1 MITTDFIFG
10 SKKLSLALL
19 FILNFALYTDNIAKA
34 QTKTIKFESGT
45 WEEIKAKSI
54 QENKLIFLDAYATW
68 CGPCKWM
75 AKNVFTND
83 SVADYFNA
91 NFINAKIDMESGEGI
106 EIAKQYNVNVY
117 PSLLFIDG
125 QGKLIY
131 RATGAH
137 QPQPFIELAKEAQN
151 PNKQQSVLI
160 EKYDEGNRGI
170 APTIPNR
177 FEIGFN
183 ISQCQKDFGFG
194 VNVISPYFMRKTIAI
209 KAGTSILWFE
219 NFNGSETVMTTYQN
233 FQLGMRGRSIIVNH
247 NISIY
252 GEGGTFIVLPNSD
265 FSSQRSV
272 FGGYGL
278 FGFEF
283 RIVPRVAYFIEL
295 GGVGTGATADKIAGK
310 PIYSTGF
317 LTNVGLKIGF

>member
-1 MITTDFIFG
+1 MTTNSNFRNRILN
-10 SKKLSLALL
+10 SIALL
-19 FILNFALYTDNIAKA
+19 FLLTVSVLTSNLANA

-54 QENKLIFLDAYATW
+54 KENKLIFLDAYATW

-75 AKNVFTND
+75 TKNVFTND

-91 NFINAKIDMESGEGI
+91 NFINVKIDMETGEGI
-106 EIAKQYNVNVY
+106 DIARQYNINVY

-125 QGKLIY
+125 QGNVIH
-131 RATGAH
+131 RATGTH
-137 QPQPFIELAKEAQN
+137 HPQPLIELAKYAQN
-151 PNKQQSVLI
+151 PDKSNSGMI
-160 EKYDEGNRGI
+160 EKYEEGNRGL
-170 APTIPNR
+170 APTIPNNL
-177 FEIGFN
+177 EIGFN

-194 VNVISPYFMRKTIAI
+194 VQIISPYFMRKTIAI
-209 KAGTSILWFE
+209 RAGASILWFE
-219 NFNGSETVMTTYQN
+219 NFNGTETTLTTYQSI
-233 FQLGMRGRSIIVNH
+233 QLGLRGRSVIVNH

-252 GEGGTFIVLPNSD
+252 GEGGSFMVLPNSD

-278 FGFEF
+278 LGFEF
-283 RIVPRVAYFIEL
+283 RIVPRFAYFIEL

-310 PIYSTGF
+310 PIYATGF
-317 LTNVGLKIGF
+317 LTNVGLKMGF